1 MPQLSERVISI
12 TGLDGD
18 GWEIFNLARE
28 MKINGAEI
36 IELTIGEHDD
46 TTHSLILDAM
56 HKSASEEI
64 RYASVPGTKSLRQ
77 EVANRVQK
85 RTGVH
90 TTANN
95 VIITPGGQ
103 AGLFATH
110 VALANPGEYWPHY

>member
-1 MPQLSERVISI
+1 MQCIS
-12 TGLDGD
+12 LP
-18 GWEIFNLARE
+18 AR
-28 MKINGAEI
+28 KYW
-36 IELTIGEHDD
+36 
-46 TTHSLILDAM
+46 
-56 HKSASEEI
+56 
-64 RYASVPGTKSLRQ
+64 YASVPGTKSLRQ

-110 VALANPGEYWPHY
+110 VALAIQGKLASLLTLFMHIPHNSSKCWINPRMVKTIPENNFIPSANELTKTLKMLKLSL

>member
-46 TTHSLILDAM
+46 ATHSLILDAM

-64 RYASVPGTKSLRQ
+64 PGMQVYRHKKFKTRSSK
-77 EVANRVQK
+77 
-85 RTGVH
+85 
-90 TTANN
+90 
-95 VIITPGGQ
+95 
-103 AGLFATH
+103 
-110 VALANPGEYWPHY
+110 

>member
-36 IELTIGEHDD
+36 IELTIGEHDE

-56 HKSASEEI
+56 HNQQAKEI
-64 RYASVPGTKSLRQ
+64 PGMQVYR
-77 EVANRVQK
+77 AQK
-85 RTGVH
+85 V
-90 TTANN
+90 
-95 VIITPGGQ
+95 
-103 AGLFATH
+103 
-110 VALANPGEYWPHY
+110 

>member
-18 GWEIFNLARE
+18 GWEIFNLARA
-28 MKINGAEI
+28 MKLNGAEI

-46 TTHSLILDAM
+46 ATHSLILDAM
-56 HKSASEEI
+56 HKSASEGNTG
-64 RYASVPGTKSLRQ
+64 YASVPGTKSLRR

-90 TTANN
+90 TLSL
-95 VIITPGGQ
+95 IHI
-103 AGLFATH
+103 
-110 VALANPGEYWPHY
+110 